1 MNGQTM
7 KTLPEELRPYERLEA
22 FGAEALSD
30 TELLAVLLKSGSR
43 RKTAA
48 EVAAD
53 VLCRCGGL
61 SGLDGM
67 SVPAL
72 SEVEGIGR
80 AKAVTLLAAYELGL
94 RICRNRRIS
103 RIRITDIGQLAER
116 YGAEMTLARQ
126 EKFKAVLLDR
136 KWQILKDVTVSVG
149 TVDQTLVHPR
159 EVFSEAI
166 ANRASAVVVM
176 HNHPAGSGTPS
187 RADEETT
194 RRLIAAGRI
203 LGIELAD
210 HIIFG
215 NGNYFSFFREGLM
228 EKLRDEIK
236 EL

>member
-94 RICRNRRIS
+94 RICRSDLLQRRVAGGHHGRLACTS
-103 RIRITDIGQLAER
+103 AVPDQGLQHKQRIRL
-116 YGAEMTLARQ
+116 
-126 EKFKAVLLDR
+126 
-136 KWQILKDVTVSVG
+136 
-149 TVDQTLVHPR
+149 
-159 EVFSEAI
+159 
-166 ANRASAVVVM
+166 
-176 HNHPAGSGTPS
+176 
-187 RADEETT
+187 
-194 RRLIAAGRI
+194 
-203 LGIELAD
+203 
-210 HIIFG
+210 
-215 NGNYFSFFREGLM
+215 
-228 EKLRDEIK
+228 
-236 EL
+236 